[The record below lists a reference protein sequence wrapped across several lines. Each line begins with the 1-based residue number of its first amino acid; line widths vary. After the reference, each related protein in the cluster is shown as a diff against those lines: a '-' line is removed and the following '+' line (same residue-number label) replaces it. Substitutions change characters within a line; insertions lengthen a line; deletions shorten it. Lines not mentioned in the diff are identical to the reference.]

1 MKTTKRRSRKPSR
14 TASKKGYLPKEDE
27 NMNTMTQT
35 SHLSAQMS
43 AICPDTFSH
52 KPILLGACV
61 STLLPERGGVYV
73 DCTLGGGGHS
83 EAILSR
89 LPEGGRLIGIDRDA
103 DALAAANARL
113 SGFGDSFAS
122 VRANFFAIDRILDDL
137 GIDKVDG
144 FLADLG
150 VSSWQLDNP
159 ARGFS
164 YQHSAP
170 LDMRMD
176 DRATFSAY
184 DVVNV
189 YTEAE
194 LVRIFRDYGEENWSS
209 RIASFIVERRKKA
222 PIRTTFDLV
231 DIIKAAIPAA
241 ARRDG
246 PHPAKRCFQAIRIEV
261 NDELGGLDRALE
273 DMVKRLNVHGRV
285 VVISFHSLEDR
296 IAKQC
301 FARLQ
306 SPCVCPPKAPICTC
320 GHKSLGRVLTRKPI
334 IPQQSEI
341 ESNPRARS
349 AKMRAF
355 ERL

>member
-1 MKTTKRRSRKPSR
+1 MNTSLGSR
-14 TASKKGYLPKEDE
+14 TQPIQAQAMQPSLPSTNPGE
-27 NMNTMTQT
+27 
-35 SHLSAQMS
+35 
-43 AICPDTFSH
+43 FSH

-89 LPEGGRLIGIDRDA
+89 LPKGARLIGIDRDA

-113 SGFGDSFAS
+113 SRFGERYTS
-122 VRANFFAIDRILDDL
+122 VRANFFDMNSILDGL

-159 ARGFS
+159 ERGFS
-164 YQHSAP
+164 YQHDAP

-176 DRATFSAY
+176 DRARFSAY

-189 YTEAE
+189 YSETE
-194 LVRIFRDYGEENWSS
+194 LTRIFRDYGEENWSS
-209 RIASFIVERRKKA
+209 RIASFIIERRKKA
-222 PIRTTFDLV
+222 PIRTTYELV
-231 DIIKAAIPAA
+231 DVIKAAIPAS

-261 NDELGGLDRALE
+261 NNELGGLDRALE

-285 VVISFHSLEDR
+285 AVISFHSLEDR

-320 GHKSLGRVLTRKPI
+320 GQKSLGRVLTRKPI
-334 IPQQSEI
+334 LPTESEI
-341 ESNPRARS
+341 ETNPRARS
-349 AKMRAF
+349 AKLRAF
-355 ERL
+355 ERI